1 MAEAPRS
8 GAAVAVLEADDVVL
22 VQLVA
27 DLHLDQDEHL
37 VARVLDPVA
46 GTQRQ
51 VDRLGAADLQHLVAA
66 GHPPPAAD
74 HDPVL
79 GAVVVELEREHGTR
93 LDGDPLDREA
103 LTRVEDLPAAPGPL
117 VIVAALVADL
127 GHRALRG
134 CKDES
139 PADPGSRGACRRAIP
154 ARSDMINLSGAV
166 TPAR

>member
-1 MAEAPRS
+1 MAAAPRS

-79 GAVVVELEREHGTR
+79 GAVVVELEREDRPR

-103 LTRVEDLPAAPGPL
+103 LARVEDLPATPGPL

-134 CKDES
+134 SKTKAPRTLG
-139 PADPGSRGACRRAIP
+139 PAGPVVGPYQPGR
-154 ARSDMINLSGAV
+154 
-166 TPAR
+166 T